1 MEKKYSFEQ
10 RRQAY
15 LKTKAGSADT
25 VTTVLAILPAALV
38 LLPLFVYVDNIV
50 IGKVVGTFAGVIVY
64 VIVYSLIQ
72 RPVFRHY
79 YAKNLK
85 KSE

>member
-1 MEKKYSFEQ
+1 MSSSYTFEQ
-10 RRQAY
+10 RRLAY

-25 VTTVLAILPAALV
+25 VTIVLALLPAALA

-50 IGKVVGTFAGVIVY
+50 IGKVVGTFVGVIVY

-72 RPVFRHY
+72 RPVFRFF

-85 KSE
+85 AMK